1 MKLRPFLQNSDMAN
15 KGAWKLGIPDFF
27 WPQSFIYPYC
37 RVGRIRPLANFE
49 PFWYSRTFLKKFR
62 KVENRAKKFPYFQAP
77 KINCLRRDY
86 PPLLVIFNS
95 ASVRVNYFLLLMVF
109 LGKHAFFLWSKHE
122 MFRWVGDIFGGIKM
136 LTTYHRGYNSGQVL

>member
-1 MKLRPFLQNSDMAN
+1 MKISFENATACYLYMPVIIKVSLKYMHFFGL
-15 KGAWKLGIPDFF
+15 KGPEKVELG
-27 WPQSFIYPYC
+27 
-37 RVGRIRPLANFE
+37 RLANFE